1 MRAGFQQSPAAA
13 VAFNLGAAVLV
24 VEYQAV
30 EKGIKVDPAGRFGAA
45 VHAAGVSHAFAH
57 QVFHFI
63 QVAPELVPFD
73 PLIHHFDPQ
82 LHASDRCLQVVGNGC
97 QQLHAFL
104 EVGSNAR
111 LQGVESHGSVAHLAW
126 AAFIQ
131 LYAGLVRV
139 EVVHCPGQTG

>member
-1 MRAGFQQSPAAA
+1 M
-13 VAFNLGAAVLV
+13 
-24 VEYQAV
+24 
-30 EKGIKVDPAGRFGAA
+30 
-45 VHAAGVSHAFAH
+45 
-57 QVFHFI
+57 FHFI
-63 QVAPELVPFD
+63 QVAPELVLFD

-111 LQGVESHGSVAHLAW
+111 LQGVEGHGSVTHLAW

-139 EVVHCPGQTG
+139 EVVHCLGQTG